1 MTWKLRE
8 EIIGTFGLKFP
19 LMGIRSIKRKERRGG
34 LVISTLL
41 DPPHCTIYFIFFLFY
56 FYVSLTCHF
65 GISLLVFRHI
75 LLTMYATLGCGHIQG
90 EFTCLACIY
99 KMYFPSIIEWK
110 YMFFCREKC
119 LYSYPNRHYYL
130 VEYWSILCFSLE
142 HIKQF
147 NTYFMKVLILVK
159 EFPNSLWIQH
169 WIILYKNI
177 KERHSIF

>member
-1 MTWKLRE
+1 MTLKLRE
-8 EIIGTFGLKFP
+8 KIIGTFRLKFP

-41 DPPHCTIYFIFFLFY
+41 DLPHCTIYFIFFLFY

-110 YMFFCREKC
+110 YMFFLSGKMFIFI
-119 LYSYPNRHYYL
+119 S
-130 VEYWSILCFSLE
+130 
-142 HIKQF
+142 KQA
-147 NTYFMKVLILVK
+147 LL
-159 EFPNSLWIQH
+159 SC
-169 WIILYKNI
+169 
-177 KERHSIF
+177 